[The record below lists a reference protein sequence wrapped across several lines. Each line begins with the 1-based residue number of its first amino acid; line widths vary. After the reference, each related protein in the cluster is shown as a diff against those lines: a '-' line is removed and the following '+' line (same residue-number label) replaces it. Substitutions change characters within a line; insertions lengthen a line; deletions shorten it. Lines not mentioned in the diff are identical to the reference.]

1 MVLNNNSFQDV
12 TNSVGIDWSRQRGDE
27 AFSVSFTDYNND
39 GLPDIWI
46 DGHGYNGPAALFG
59 PKFPALYINNG
70 NGTFTN
76 LFESDPRL
84 GTGGDTHAAI
94 LIDYDNDGDAD
105 TFVASGG
112 ELGATSSGQ
121 PNVLFNNR
129 FSQLGIITDEAANT
143 NTEYA
148 IGRSR
153 ATAWFDFNQDG
164 LLDFV
169 NLLATRDDG
178 QGPNAYFEQ
187 QADGTFVDKTNAVGF
202 DVPFPSRY
210 AQLADLTGDG
220 NLELIVHGTFN
231 FPARVYDLSNGNNF
245 VDITNNFNF
254 PLTSDLPADINQDFQ
269 EHESARDSIIA
280 DFDGDGDQDIFVV
293 RSLVKTIVNPSVF
306 QGTNQNVVSA
316 DLILRNPGSEIGYS
330 FQTAAGAD
338 LAIDFF
344 DLNGLAA
351 NIDPNTEIFIG
362 ASGRAPTAA
371 ELEAFVNI
379 SSAFTEPASSNDRSN
394 TPEVDPVAALLL
406 NNSSAGVNGL
416 PANRSAR
423 GVYIGLVGG
432 TWQIRLNSPNFE
444 SIRSAVE
451 STATITNLNP
461 IGFTSVDPAS
471 NALTDQLFLNNGNGN
486 FSLATNAGLNTPT
499 LAQNT
504 VAGDFDNDKDIDI
517 YVVNSYPT
525 FDQPN
530 ILYEN
535 DGNGTFTPVAQA
547 GGAAGTSLAFGWLD
561 FEVGARAT
569 VADYDQDGTLDI
581 FLGSTVGRSPRKT
594 YLATPSQL
602 FKGQANGNNWIEI
615 DLQGIASNRDAIGAR
630 VELTSGGVTQV
641 REQNGGTHHFAQNSQ
656 ILHFGL
662 GQDNIINRIEISW
675 PSGVTQ
681 VLTNVSVNQV
691 LDIIEPFPSV
701 IVGDG
706 GNNALNGTGN
716 SDRINGLAGN
726 DDING
731 LGGND
736 NIIGGEGADL
746 ILGSEG
752 VDTLRGKEGGD
763 TLKGGD
769 DNDVVFGGI
778 GADLLEGNDGDD
790 SLYGNLGN
798 DFLVGGAGFDFLRGN
813 EGQDTVNGNAGDD
826 FISGGLGND
835 RLIGDN
841 GQDTIKGGA
850 DTDEIFGGNGND
862 IIEGNKGGDILNG
875 DSGNDTLFG
884 GEAPDIVRGQVGND
898 SLSGGTENDT
908 LFGGEGLDTLFGDQN
923 DDFLF
928 GEGGIDELYGGS
940 GNDTIQGGNGNDQIF
955 GGPGDDRI
963 IETGDL
969 NFTLTNSQL
978 IARGTDTFNN
988 IESAELKGGGS
999 INILDATAVTQLEV
1013 ILDGGGSNDTLL
1025 GGANDDELIG
1035 GVGSDQLTGNDGS
1048 DLFLYLALN
1057 HRNDVITDFVP
1068 GEDTIV
1074 VSGSAFGGEL
1084 SVGILEPNQFV
1095 LGNAALDQSDRFL
1108 YNVNN
1113 NRLLFDADGS
1123 GSINPI
1129 LVASLSN
1136 SAIISHEDIEIIA

>member
-1 MVLNNNSFQDV
+1 
-12 TNSVGIDWSRQRGDE
+12 
-27 AFSVSFTDYNND
+27 
-39 GLPDIWI
+39 
-46 DGHGYNGPAALFG
+46 
-59 PKFPALYINNG
+59 
-70 NGTFTN
+70 
-76 LFESDPRL
+76 
-84 GTGGDTHAAI
+84 
-94 LIDYDNDGDAD
+94 
-105 TFVASGG
+105 
-112 ELGATSSGQ
+112 
-121 PNVLFNNR
+121 
-129 FSQLGIITDEAANT
+129 
-143 NTEYA
+143 
-148 IGRSR
+148 R

-187 QADGTFVDKTNAVGF
+187 QADGTFVDRTNAVGF

-220 NLELIVHGTFN
+220 NLELIIHGTFN

-254 PLTSDLPADINQDFQ
+254 PLTSDLPEDINQDFQ
-269 EHESARDSIIA
+269 EHESTRDSIIA
-280 DFDGDGDQDIFVV
+280 DFDGDGDQDFFVV
-293 RSLVKTIVNPSVF
+293 RSLVKTLVGSSIF
-306 QGTNQNVVSA
+306 QGSNQNVVSA

-344 DLNGLAA
+344 SFNGLEA

-362 ASGRAPTAA
+362 AGGRAPTTA
-371 ELEAFVNI
+371 ELEAFVDI

-416 PANRSAR
+416 PANRSAK
-423 GVYIGLVGG
+423 GIYIGLVGG

-451 STATITNLNP
+451 STETITNLNP
-461 IGFTSVDPAS
+461 IGFSSVDPAS

-535 DGNGTFTPVAQA
+535 DGDGTFTPVAQA
-547 GGAAGTSLAFGWLD
+547 GGAAGTALAFGWLD

-615 DLQGIASNRDAIGAR
+615 DLQGITSNRDAIGAR

-662 GQDNIINRIEISW
+662 GQDNVINRIEISW

-691 LDIIEPFPSV
+691 LDIVEPFPSV
-701 IVGDG
+701 IIGDG
-706 GNNALNGTGN
+706 GNNTLSGTSN
-716 SDRINGLAGN
+716 SDRIDGLAGN
-726 DDING
+726 DSING
-731 LGGND
+731 FGGND
-736 NIIGGEGADL
+736 SIIGGAGADL

-752 VDTLRGKEGGD
+752 VDTLEGGEGSD

-769 DNDVVFGGI
+769 DNDLVFGLTGY
-778 GADLLEGNDGDD
+778 DLLEGNDGDD

-798 DFLVGGAGFDFLRGN
+798 DFLVGGDGFDYLLGN
-813 EGQDTVNGNAGDD
+813 EGRDTVNGNAGDD
-826 FISGGLGND
+826 FIDGGLGND
-835 RLIGDN
+835 RLIGDD
-841 GQDTIKGGA
+841 GQDTINGGA

-862 IIEGNKGGDILNG
+862 YIEGNRGGDILNG
-875 DSGNDTLFG
+875 DSGNDTILG
-884 GEAPDIVRGQVGND
+884 GKATDILRGQIGND

-908 LFGGEGLDTLFGDQN
+908 LLGGEGLDTLYGDEN
-923 DDFLF
+923 DDFLS
-928 GEGGIDELYGGS
+928 GEGGIDELYGGT
-940 GNDTIQGGNGNDQIF
+940 GNDTIRGGNGNDQIF
-955 GGPGDDRI
+955 GGEGNDRI
-963 IETGDL
+963 LETGDF

-978 IARGTDTFNN
+978 IARGTDTFND

-999 INILDATAVTQLEV
+999 ANILDATAVTQLKV
-1013 ILDGGGSNDTLL
+1013 VLDGGGNSDTLL
-1025 GGANDDELIG
+1025 GSANDDELIG

-1068 GEDTIV
+1068 GEDSIV
-1074 VSGSAFGGEL
+1074 VSASAFGGDL
-1084 SVGILEPNQFV
+1084 SVGTLEPNQFV
-1095 LGNAALDQSDRFL
+1095 LGNVALDQSDRFL

-1113 NRLLFDADGS
+1113 NQLLFDVDGS
-1123 GSINPI
+1123 GSTNPI
-1129 LVASLSN
+1129 LVANLSN